1 MAPRAQWNGYLRLS
15 LVSCA
20 VSLYPAISPA
30 ERVSFRQVNRET
42 GNRLR
47 QQLVDTVT
55 GKVVESHNRGRG
67 YQVGEEQF
75 LVVRDEELKE
85 AQLEARSRPFTRPM
99 PTTEDEDAASAVK
112 PPSKQP
118 KGGRRKVEVDEPE
131 PEAEEAEP
139 EAEQTKA
146 TPVPRPIIENTHTI
160 ELDRFVPREEI
171 DARYLLAPYYL
182 APRDEISLEAYSVI
196 REAMSHEGLVGIGR
210 VVLSNRERP
219 LIVEPMGLGLR
230 AFTLHYA
237 HEVRSEADYFA
248 DIPPL
253 ELPEEVV
260 DVTQLILNTKR
271 EHFDPTY
278 LEDRYRTVLV
288 EKLREKSAKLPAK
301 AQATRPSAQNVINL
315 MDALKASLSAAKP
328 PAPSKGRETSSKR
341 TGSKQSTTGPKAS
354 RTKRT
359 G

>member
-1 MAPRAQWNGYLRLS
+1 MRK
-15 LVSCA
+15 VV
-20 VSLYPAISPA
+20 VSLAVLLGTACVLLGAVFVFREDLIRYGAGRFLPDGRLTLVKLRGVDVTSTELRVA
-30 ERVSFRQVNRET
+30 ELEFLLNESGQHLVIDGLDVDFRFTSVSSAPV
-42 GNRLR
+42 
-47 QQLVDTVT
+47 VDSVSI
-55 GKVVESHNRGRG
+55 ES
-67 YQVGEEQF
+67 
-75 LVVRDEELKE
+75 
-85 AQLEARSRPFTRPM
+85 AQLLGAG
-99 PTTEDEDAASAVK
+99 DE
-112 PPSKQP
+112 
-118 KGGRRKVEVDEPE
+118 GGD
-131 PEAEEAEP
+131 EAEEAEP

-196 REAMSHEGLVGIGR
+196 REAMSHEGLVGMGR

-248 DIPPL
+248 DIRPL

>member
-1 MAPRAQWNGYLRLS
+1 M
-15 LVSCA
+15 
-20 VSLYPAISPA
+20 YPAISPA

-75 LVVRDEELKE
+75 LLVPDEELKE
-85 AQLEARSRPFTRPM
+85 AQLQARSRPFTRSM
-99 PTTEDEDAASAVK
+99 PTTEDEDAAPA
-112 PPSKQP
+112 PLQPLSKQP
-118 KGGRRKVEVDEPE
+118 KGGRRKTEVDEPE
-131 PEAEEAEP
+131 PEAQEAEP
-139 EAEQTKA
+139 EAELTKA
-146 TPVPRPIIENTHTI
+146 TPVPRPIVENTHTI

-196 REAMSHEGLVGIGR
+196 REAMAHEGLVGMGR

-248 DIPPL
+248 DIRPL

-288 EKLREKSAKLPAK
+288 EKLREKTSKLPTKAK
-301 AQATRPSAQNVINL
+301 AAQPSAQNVINL

-328 PAPSKGRETSSKR
+328 PAPSKGRDGSGKRSDRVPSTSAKARRSKR
-341 TGSKQSTTGPKAS
+341 TG
-354 RTKRT
+354 
-359 G
+359 

>member
-1 MAPRAQWNGYLRLS
+1 MAPRAQWNGFLRLS

-30 ERVSFRQVNRET
+30 ERISFRQVNRET

-55 GKVVESHNRGRG
+55 GQVVSSSERGRG
-67 YQVGEEQF
+67 YEVGEDQF

-85 AQLEARSRPFTRPM
+85 AQLEARSRPFTR
-99 PTTEDEDAASAVK
+99 AAA
-112 PPSKQP
+112 
-118 KGGRRKVEVDEPE
+118 GEPE
-131 PEAEEAEP
+131 EPSPGAAPAPRPGKRSRAEEEAEP
-139 EAEQTKA
+139 AREAEAETV
-146 TPVPRPIIENTHTI
+146 PPPPRPIVENTHTI

-171 DARYLLAPYYL
+171 DPRYLLAPYYL

-196 REAMSHEGLVGIGR
+196 RDAMAHEGLVGMGR

-219 LIVEPMGLGLR
+219 LIVEPSGVGLR

-237 HEVRSEADYFA
+237 HEMRPEADYYA
-248 DIPPL
+248 DIRPL
-253 ELPEEVV
+253 ELPREVL
-260 DVTQLILNTKR
+260 DLTELIINSKR

-288 EKLREKSAKLPAK
+288 EKLREKT
-301 AQATRPSAQNVINL
+301 AQAPSKRSQTRPSAQNVVNL
-315 MDALKASLSAAKP
+315 MEALKASLGTSKP
-328 PAPSKGRETSSKR
+328 PAASKAREGSAKRGGRAP
-341 TGSKQSTTGPKAS
+341 TTGAS
-354 RTKRT
+354 AKSGRSRQTR
-359 G
+359 

>member
-1 MAPRAQWNGYLRLS
+1 MAPRAQWNGFLRLS

-55 GKVVESHNRGRG
+55 GEIVENTNRGRG
-67 YQVGEEQF
+67 YQIAEDQF
-75 LVVRDEELKE
+75 LVVPDEELKQ
-85 AQLEARSRPFTRPM
+85 ARVEARSRPFTRS
-99 PTTEDEDAASAVK
+99 TAIERDEEAPAPIAIQT
-112 PPSKQP
+112 PSKLP
-118 KGGRRKVEVDEPE
+118 KSGRRN
-131 PEAEEAEP
+131 AEEQDIAPETEAVEP
-139 EAEQTKA
+139 RPA
-146 TPVPRPIIENTHTI
+146 PRPIVENTHTI

-196 REAMSHEGLVGIGR
+196 REAMAHEGLVGMGR
-210 VVLSNRERP
+210 VVLANRERP

-237 HEVRSEADYFA
+237 HEVRSEADYFG
-248 DIPPL
+248 DIRPL
-253 ELPEEVV
+253 DLPSEVI
-260 DVTQLILNTKR
+260 DVTELILNTKR

-288 EKLREKSAKLPAK
+288 EKLRAKTSKVPAK
-301 AQATRPSAQNVINL
+301 TPVSRPSAQNVINL
-315 MDALKASLSAAKP
+315 MDALKASLGVAKP
-328 PAPSKGRETSSKR
+328 PAASKGRDGPAKRGGRSRQTGAASKINP
-341 TGSKQSTTGPKAS
+341 PKRA
-354 RTKRT
+354 